1 MRLAFAADHA
11 GYELKNT
18 LMKWVLE
25 TRSNIS
31 VIDLGTNSD
40 ESVDYPDFGR
50 AAAEK
55 VASGDADFSII
66 VCGSGIGIS
75 IAANRVSGARC
86 ALVNEPT
93 SARLCREH
101 NNANMLSLGAR
112 LIGEEVA
119 KDCVSAFLN
128 TSFNGGRHQKRV
140 DKLG

>member
-11 GYELKNT
+11 GYELKDV
-18 LMKWVLE
+18 LMKWVQE
-25 TRSNIS
+25 TRSNVS
-31 VIDLGTNSD
+31 VIDLGTNTG

-55 VASGDADFSII
+55 VASGEADFAII

-75 IAANRVSGARC
+75 IAANRVAGARC

-101 NNANMLSLGAR
+101 NDANMLSLGAR

-119 KDCVSAFLN
+119 RDCVTAFLN
-128 TSFNGGRHQKRV
+128 TPFGGGRHQKRV
-140 DKLG
+140 EKLG